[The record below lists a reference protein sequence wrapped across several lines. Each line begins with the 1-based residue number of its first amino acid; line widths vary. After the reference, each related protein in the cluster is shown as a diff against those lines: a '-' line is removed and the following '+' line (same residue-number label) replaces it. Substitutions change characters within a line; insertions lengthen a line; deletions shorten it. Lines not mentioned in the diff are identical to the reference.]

1 MSELVDVILSL
12 HKLGFFFLK
21 SRNETTF
28 CAIKKKKKTE
38 TVDIVSSSEQYRRM
52 NEAL

>member
-12 HKLGFFFLK
+12 HKLGFFLK

-28 CAIKKKKKTE
+28 CAIKKKNKTE